1 MLNLKRGK
9 RDVMKGFDLEKTGWL
24 GLPLKTW
31 LIVIIPFILTS
42 LAPWFVAIIINKR
55 RAKESD
61 FHE

>member
-1 MLNLKRGK
+1 
-9 RDVMKGFDLEKTGWL
+9 MKGFDLEKTGWL